1 MPKVPE
7 MERVQTPLAAIA
19 VSLVAAIAAWAYR
32 PLIAVSAV
40 ASLVC
45 AWALL
50 RGHHKATTEAA
61 ALEPSE
67 GDAAPAPAPSGIEG
81 SNSFQ
86 AHLSNDPDTGFITY
100 PVFAAILEAK
110 VATAR
115 RRLWP
120 VTVVQVELGL
130 APDALVVSEVA
141 ANAILGFSA
150 LLRATIRE
158 ADVCARIGQQRFA
171 LILEDTDEEGGAWA
185 AERLQVAHVR
195 SGVTLVG
202 KISAGVAGYPTNGAT
217 PKELL
222 TRSTMALERALAS
235 LEEPGVGRVV
245 VAPSVPY
252 KG

>member
-32 PLIAVSAV
+32 PLIAVSAI

-50 RGHHKATTEAA
+50 RGHHKATTEVSVP
-61 ALEPSE
+61 EPNEQDPPLATVSA
-67 GDAAPAPAPSGIEG
+67 GTQQT
-81 SNSFQ
+81 NSFQ
-86 AHLSNDPDTGFITY
+86 EHLSNDPDTGFITY

-120 VTVVQVELGL
+120 VTVVQLELGL
-130 APDALVVSEVA
+130 APDALEVREVA
-141 ANAILGFSA
+141 ASAILGFSA

-158 ADVCARIGQQRFA
+158 ADVCARIGHKRFA
-171 LILEDTDEEGGAWA
+171 LILEDTDEEGGAWT

-202 KISAGVAGYPTNGAT
+202 KISAGVAGYPTNGAS

-222 TRSTMALERALAS
+222 ARSGMALERALSS

>member
-1 MPKVPE
+1 MD
-7 MERVQTPLAAIA
+7 RVQTPLAAIA

-32 PLIAVSAV
+32 PLILASAA

-45 AWALL
+45 AWALI
-50 RGHHKATTEAA
+50 RAHRSVTKTASAP
-61 ALEPSE
+61 EPGLDE
-67 GDAAPAPAPSGIEG
+67 TPPLAPSLGMERL
-81 SNSFQ
+81 NSFQ
-86 AHLSNDPDTGFITY
+86 EHLSNDPDTGFITY

-120 VTVVQVELGL
+120 VTVVQLELGL
-130 APDALVVSEVA
+130 GADAIELSDVA
-141 ANAILGFSA
+141 ANSILGFSA
-150 LLRATIRE
+150 LMRATVRE
-158 ADVCARIGQQRFA
+158 ADVCARIGKYRFA

-195 SGVTLVG
+195 SGVTLVE

-222 TRSTMALERALAS
+222 SRSNMALERALAS

>member
-1 MPKVPE
+1 

-19 VSLVAAIAAWAYR
+19 VSLVAAIAALAYR
-32 PLIAVSAV
+32 PLIAVSAI
-40 ASLVC
+40 ASLAC

-50 RGHHKATTEAA
+50 HGHHQATIEAS

-67 GDAAPAPAPSGIEG
+67 GDAAPAAAPAGIDRA
-81 SNSFQ
+81 NAFQ
-86 AHLSNDPDTGFITY
+86 EHLGNDPDTGFITY

-120 VTVVQVELGL
+120 VTVVQLELGL
-130 APDALVVSEVA
+130 APDALEVDEVA